1 MALHQSLDQQRA
13 KFAWQCVHSAK
24 NTLDSNP
31 KERKERKE
39 YKEYVSIAKKLPATI
54 SQCGLG
60 QALAFEASKDGKRA
74 HRLILQHMQTWILHR
89 MDGEPTTAEEY
100 VPYKILTQLSENYD
114 SRKYLR
120 ATSESQSFLVWLR
133 MLAESQDEKVEQ
145 GENDA

>member
-13 KFAWQCVHSAK
+13 KFAWHCVQSAK
-24 NTLDSNP
+24 TALGNNFSD
-31 KERKERKE
+31 
-39 YKEYVSIAKKLPATI
+39 YVGIAKKMPATI

-60 QALAFEASKDGKRA
+60 QALAFEASKDNKPA

-89 MDGEPTTAEEY
+89 MDGEPTTTPHT
-100 VPYKILTQLSENYD
+100 PYKILTQLSGNYD

-120 ATSESQSFLVWLR
+120 ATMESQSFLVWLR
-133 MLAESQDEKVEQ
+133 MLAESQDAKVEQ